1 MAVVAFSYGLPSEP
15 PNFIMRC
22 VANGDLVFEIENDGS
37 KARLTL
43 PKEHADNLAAWFVK
57 AEAHRAP

>member
-15 PNFIMRC
+15 PNFTMSC
-22 VANGDLVFEIENDGS
+22 VANGDLVFEIETDGV
-37 KARLTL
+37 KARVTL

-57 AEAHRAP
+57 AGGT